1 MKKVILLLLLF
12 FCGLNFSQDI
22 KKDKLY
28 KKRVLESV
36 EIDFL
41 SSYYSQEGSNAS
53 VTGGIGNEDLEDF
66 NPTIVVSIPLNDDD
80 VISIDLGISTYTSA
94 SSSNGNPF
102 DAGVNANKT
111 TSPWY
116 ASSGASKVDTWK
128 NLNIDYSHSSEDRNT
143 ILNANFSSATE
154 WDYESFGFGA
164 GITKLY
170 NNKNTSVS
178 LSTKVYLD
186 KWIPIYPKE
195 LDAYVDADGDTSSGY
210 FNDKTIYDQ
219 EGVSSNKWSPIK
231 GFGLIND
238 KSRNTFSLSFLFSQ
252 ILTKNAQFA
261 FFIDIIKQQ
270 GWLANPLQRVYF
282 SDINNFYIGNPSSIP
297 LYTSTLNNDV
307 FHLADDIE
315 RLPSNRLKIPIGLRF
330 NYYLNE
336 NLALRTYYRHYFDD
350 WGINSHTFN
359 LELPIKI
366 LDNFTFYPSYRF
378 YTQSKADYF
387 EPYEKLLSSS
397 QYYTSDYDLSKFR
410 SNQLGFGLK
419 YVDIFTKLKVWDLGL
434 KSVNI
439 NYSKYKRNSDFQSYI
454 FTVGFKF
461 VVN

>member
-1 MKKVILLLLLF
+1 M
-12 FCGLNFSQDI
+12 
-22 KKDKLY
+22 
-28 KKRVLESV
+28 
-36 EIDFL
+36 
-41 SSYYSQEGSNAS
+41 
-53 VTGGIGNEDLEDF
+53 
-66 NPTIVVSIPLNDDD
+66 
-80 VISIDLGISTYTSA
+80 
-94 SSSNGNPF
+94 
-102 DAGVNANKT
+102 
-111 TSPWY
+111 
-116 ASSGASKVDTWK
+116 
-128 NLNIDYSHSSEDRNT
+128 
-143 ILNANFSSATE
+143 
-154 WDYESFGFGA
+154 
-164 GITKLY
+164 
-170 NNKNTSVS
+170 
-178 LSTKVYLD
+178 
-186 KWIPIYPKE
+186 
-195 LDAYVDADGDTSSGY
+195 
-210 FNDKTIYDQ
+210 
-219 EGVSSNKWSPIK
+219 
-231 GFGLIND
+231 
-238 KSRNTFSLSFLFSQ
+238 
-252 ILTKNAQFA
+252 
-261 FFIDIIKQQ
+261 
-270 GWLANPLQRVYF
+270 YF

-297 LYTSTLNNDV
+297 LYTSTLNKDV

-397 QYYTSDYDLSKFR
+397 QYYTSYYDLSKFR

-454 FTVGFKF
+454 FSVGFKF